1 MKLLLLG
8 SGGYHPS
15 AERHTACFLL
25 PEVGIVLD
33 AGTGMFR
40 LPKHLATDEQH
51 QACDELDIFLTH
63 AHLDHVVGLTYL
75 LGLLQDCQL
84 RGSNIKRVT
93 VHGEPE
99 KLTAVREHLFAEPIF
114 PVAPRFEMRPLSEE
128 VALSQGGRLR
138 WFPLTHPGGTVGYRL
153 DWPGQSLAY
162 VTDTTATADAPYIEQ
177 IRGVDLLLHE
187 CYFADGRA
195 ELATASGHSCASAVA
210 EVARAA
216 AVGRLVL
223 THIDPQALGPDPLG
237 LDAMRKI
244 FPATVLGSD
253 EMEIEF

>member
-25 PEVGIVLD
+25 PEVGVVLD

-40 LPKHLATDEQH
+40 LPEHLVTN
-51 QACDELDIFLTH
+51 ELDIFITH
-63 AHLDHVVGLTYL
+63 GHLDHVVGLTYL
-75 LGLLQDCQL
+75 LGLLHG
-84 RGSNIKRVT
+84 RGMHRVT
-93 VHGEPE
+93 VHGTEG
-99 KLTAVREHLFAEPIF
+99 KLAAVREHLFAEPVF
-114 PVAPRFEMRPLSEE
+114 PVAPRFEMRPLTGK
-128 VALSQGGRLR
+128 VPLPRGGVLT
-138 WFPLTHPGGTVGYRL
+138 WFRLTHPGGSIGYRL
-153 DWPGQSLAY
+153 DWPGHSLAY

-187 CYFADGRA
+187 CYFADDRA

-210 EVARAA
+210 EVAQSA

-223 THIDPQALGPDPLG
+223 THIDPQAHGPDPLG
-237 LDAMRKI
+237 LNAMRKI